1 MQQKET
7 NNCKTL
13 QKAVCGGGRFSRPR
27 ILATFTLVFFTI
39 LFAGCSGNGS
49 NGTPQIANTEI
60 TLEQYQ
66 QERDYEKILALADS
80 LESNGVMTDVQANYW
95 RGESQLI
102 KGDRPEAL
110 RFFQMALNGDIQ
122 HRENYHAYY
131 MAASAAS
138 DMLLSWRN
146 DAQGA
151 LEKAMPAVKTMEA
164 RGHTGEP
171 DYSDMLYTIGLSQLL
186 LNMFDEGGKTLTRA
200 MDIFDRLAENDTIGN
215 VAYNRIVM
223 LINIVIP
230 YLGKSHFEEA
240 DYWLNRSKKALEQY
254 AALPIADSQRVDRS
268 RGRILIYSAEINERL
283 GHSEKAAKAYEEA
296 MNTDFGKTTDG
307 RIDATA
313 YLQAAGRWDE
323 AADIF
328 QPLDSIM
335 HAWHIRPTLGTLSG
349 LMLAKYRSNV
359 GAGRRDSAAAISAQI
374 CDFLDSAVV
383 WERKSKAAELA
394 TIYQLKE
401 EQLARQQAEADAYIL
416 RIITIAVVIAL
427 IAVMAFAVYVFHQRR
442 VTAEKNKALVLLI
455 DNSMKTSTAATGVK
469 KTTDPSLFERFT
481 ALVHEKQLF
490 RDVNIDRDAV
500 CQQLDIERHA
510 LNQLLNDYAG
520 GLSLPAY
527 LNNLRLDAAYDML
540 HNQTDK
546 SIADI
551 ASAVGFTPQNLR
563 LQFKKR
569 YGLTPSEYRQC
580 I

>member
-1 MQQKET
+1 M
-7 NNCKTL
+7 
-13 QKAVCGGGRFSRPR
+13 
-27 ILATFTLVFFTI
+27 
-39 LFAGCSGNGS
+39 
-49 NGTPQIANTEI
+49 
-60 TLEQYQ
+60 EQYQ

-283 GHSEKAAKAYEEA
+283 GHSQEAAKAYEEA

-394 TIYQLKE
+394 TNYQLKE
-401 EQLARQQAEADAYIL
+401 EQLARQQAEADAHIF
-416 RIITIAVVIAL
+416 RIVTIAVVIAL
-427 IAVMAFAVYVFHQRR
+427 IAVLAFAVYFFYQRR
-442 VTAEKNKALVLLI
+442 LTAEKNKALVLLI
-455 DNSMKTSTAATGVK
+455 DNSMNQKTSSETVETK

-481 ALVHEKQLF
+481 ALVHEQQLF